1 MRALLVRGMI
11 SGSIAGLVATV
22 VAFVLGEPG
31 IERGIAFEEQ
41 ASAATGGAPD
51 VELVSRG
58 VQATVGLGAALLIYG
73 VAVGGLFALAYAVV
87 HGRIGRL
94 TPRGTA
100 GLLALGAFLVLFV
113 VPFVKYPPN
122 PPGATDGGTISQG
135 TSLYV
140 LLVLLSAVVAVAAA
154 ASARRIAGRVGWWN
168 AAILAGG
175 GYLAVMVLIMVAMP
189 EINETPADF
198 PATALYDFRVASIAT
213 QATMWL
219 VLGLVFG
226 ALMERSPTAGGVG
239 SRA

>member
-41 ASAATGGAPD
+41 VSAATGGAPD

-58 VQATVGLGAALLIYG
+58 VQATVGLAAAFLIYG
-73 VAVGGLFALAYAVV
+73 VAMGGLFALAYAVV
-87 HGRIGRL
+87 HGRVGRL
-94 TPRGTA
+94 TRRGTA

-122 PPGATDGGTISQG
+122 PPGATAGGTISQRA
-135 TSLYV
+135 SLYLV
-140 LLVLLSAVVAVAAA
+140 LVLLSAVVAVTATAL
-154 ASARRIAGRVGWWN
+154 ARRIAGRVGGWN
-168 AAILAGG
+168 AAILAGV
-175 GYLAVMVLIMVAMP
+175 GYLAVVGLIMVAMP
-189 EINETPADF
+189 AINETPADF
-198 PATALYDFRVASIAT
+198 PATALYDFRLASIAT

-219 VLGLVFG
+219 ILGLLFG
-226 ALMERSPTAGGVG
+226 ALVERSSTPGGVG
-239 SRA
+239 SRV